1 MLQTIRR
8 RVPEQVQN
16 SRDTKS
22 DDSCTFSAQKP
33 IPGHGPDESRTSPVR
48 SPAEPGRV
56 PYGARQ
62 RSGRS
67 PDESEAPKVKTV
79 ARFQDMS
86 RILTYP
92 TEYVTE
98 S

>member
-8 RVPEQVQN
+8 RVPEQDQN
-16 SRDTKS
+16 SRDTES

-33 IPGHGPDESRTSPVR
+33 IPGHGPDESGTGPVR
-48 SPAEPGRV
+48 SQAETGWVRH
-56 PYGARQ
+56 GARQ
-62 RSGRS
+62 KSGRS
-67 PDESEAPKVKTV
+67 PDESEAPKLRTV
-79 ARFQDMS
+79 ARFQDMT

-92 TEYVTE
+92 IEYVTE

>member
-16 SRDTKS
+16 SRDTES

-33 IPGHGPDESRTSPVR
+33 IPGHGPDESRTGPVR

-67 PDESEAPKVKTV
+67 PDESEAPKMRTV
-79 ARFQDMS
+79 ARFQDMT

-92 TEYVTE
+92 IEYVTE